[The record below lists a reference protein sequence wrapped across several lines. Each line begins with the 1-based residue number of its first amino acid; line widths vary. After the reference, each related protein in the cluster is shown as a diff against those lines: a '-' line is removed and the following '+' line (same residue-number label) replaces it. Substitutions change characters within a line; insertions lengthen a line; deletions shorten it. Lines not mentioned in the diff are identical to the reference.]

1 MSLKL
6 EFEPLME
13 NETKTKE
20 FEYFRVK
27 VSEIINKISV
37 NGKIVF
43 YYIDTLNK
51 FELKENT
58 TELSDNE
65 LLNKIS
71 SLNDFLN

>member
-6 EFEPLME
+6 KFEPLLE
-13 NETKTKE
+13 NETKTQE

-27 VSEIINKISV
+27 VSEIINKISL
-37 NGKIVF
+37 NGEIVF